1 MSAPKKYL
9 QPVLSRTTTWTV
21 ERVAALP
28 QVLDVRQLLANAE
41 RLDEPELAA
50 ICTADITRRRRESLR
65 ASKESGVKPKPKKK
79 AVAEEA

>member
-41 RLDEPELAA
+41 RLDETELAV
-50 ICTADITRRRRESLR
+50 ICTADLTRRRRESLR
-65 ASKESGVKPKPKKK
+65 ASKESGVKPKPKK
-79 AVAEEA
+79 